1 MFLSIGNGQM
11 NQISMKPICNTLD
24 CMSDVQKVLRE
35 RESKLSMDKKYVL
48 RRLTPIECLRLQGYP
63 DSWCELSEIK
73 DLTDEQVE
81 FWESI
86 RKANADIQGTQYKPI
101 GKARIIKWLN
111 SLGSDSSI
119 YKAAGNSLAIPCAAD
134 VLGRIVR
141 FVEQEERQGESQK

>member
-1 MFLSIGNGQM
+1 M
-11 NQISMKPICNTLD
+11 NN
-24 CMSDVQKVLRE
+24 R
-35 RESKLSMDKKYVL
+35 KYVL

-81 FWESI
+81 FWENI
-86 RKANADIQGTQYKPI
+86 RKANADIHGTQYKPI
-101 GKARIIKWLN
+101 GKAKIIKWLN

>member
-1 MFLSIGNGQM
+1 MKWRSVGNGQLAQITM
-11 NQISMKPICNTLD
+11 QQISNALD
-24 CMSDVQKVLRE
+24 CMHDAQAVLGGGGRMNN
-35 RESKLSMDKKYVL
+35 RKYVL

-86 RKANADIQGTQYKPI
+86 RKTNADIQGAQYKPI
-101 GKARIIKWLN
+101 GKARIVKWLN

-141 FVEQEERQGESQK
+141 FVEQEEKQGESQK